1 MPFSC
6 CFQWKCSTLW
16 IGYGSGVRV
25 GAYWFRST
33 GWRLLV
39 QEYGLV
45 PTGSGVR
52 VGAYWFRSTGWC
64 LLVQK
69 YGLVPTGSG
78 VRVGAYWF
86 RSTGWCLLQC
96 RSGRTM
102 DGRQTNIGNHHT
114 SGQQKHVLTWKTEA
128 AELYHHENHLYS
140 CFCDSVSLVAVAAPH
155 SPTHY
160 QWAARKRI
168 TQCSTKSH
176 RVYLLTRLENLLDPS
191 GREWCLC
198 QASISIFGHVVNGWM
213 NGQTAWEHNASACQ
227 SGLAE
232 AQNHRRLCCMMSGIN
247 VNSKGELEK

>member
-1 MPFSC
+1 VGLSCLVFEIRLQDRRHYSAIQLLFSVKM
-6 CFQWKCSTLW
+6 FH
-16 IGYGSGVRV
+16 
-25 GAYWFRST
+25 
-33 GWRLLV
+33 LV
-39 QEYGLV
+39 DWL
-45 PTGSGVR
+45 
-52 VGAYWFRSTGWC
+52 WFRSTGWC
-64 LLVQK
+64 LLVQE
-69 YGLVPTGSG
+69 YGLAPTGSG

-96 RSGRTM
+96 HSGRTM

-191 GREWCLC
+191 GRE
-198 QASISIFGHVVNGWM
+198 
-213 NGQTAWEHNASACQ
+213 
-227 SGLAE
+227 
-232 AQNHRRLCCMMSGIN
+232 
-247 VNSKGELEK
+247 